1 MLASVNSVVDPSK
14 LKVGV
19 VGAGQM
25 GHGIAQVFACA
36 RSKVVM
42 VDLDT
47 DRLKKAL
54 DLIKGNLR
62 FLAER
67 GLFEGEEEEVLKR
80 IEISTGLDPL
90 QDADLVIESVFEDL
104 KLKQDLFFELDQLCN
119 SQTVLASNTSVISIT
134 EIGQKCRRK
143 ERVLGTHFW
152 NPPFLIPLVEVV
164 RTDYT
169 SEKAYEF
176 TYQVLLAVGKRP
188 IKCLKDVPGFIA
200 NRLQHALWREAVSLV
215 EKGIATPET
224 VDQAIKLSFGLRLP
238 VLGPLENADMVGL
251 DLVLYIHDYIFQY
264 LDASKEASPLLR
276 EKVKRG
282 ELGFK
287 SERGFYP
294 WTEEK
299 AKQKREELLE
309 HLVKWHLSQKDR
321 GGGDGKAHN

>member
-1 MLASVNSVVDPSK
+1 MLAKTTHVVEPSK

-36 RSKVVM
+36 GSRVVM
-42 VDLDT
+42 VDLDM
-47 DRLKKAL
+47 DRLKRAL
-54 DLIKGNLR
+54 SLIQDNLR

-67 GLFEGEEEEVLKR
+67 GLFEAGREVLER
-80 IEISTGLDPL
+80 IEIATDMEPL
-90 QDADLVIESVFEDL
+90 RDADLVVESVFEDL
-104 KLKQDLFFELDQLCN
+104 KLKQDLFFELDQLC
-119 SQTVLASNTSVISIT
+119 SPRTVLASNTSVISIT
-134 EIGQKCRRK
+134 EIGQRCRRK

-152 NPPFLIPLVEVV
+152 NPPFLVPLVEVV

-169 SEKAYEF
+169 SEEAYEF

-200 NRLQHALWREAVSLV
+200 NRLQHALWREAISLV
-215 EKGIATPET
+215 EKGIADPET

-251 DLVLYIHDYIFQY
+251 DLVLSIHDYIFQY
-264 LDASKEASPLLR
+264 LDASKEASTLLR
-276 EKVKRG
+276 EKVKKG

-287 SERGFYP
+287 SQKGFYS

-299 AKQKREELLE
+299 TNQKREELLE
-309 HLVKWHLSQKDR
+309 HLIKWHLSQKDR
-321 GGGDGKAHN
+321 GGEDGKTHH